1 MNAVTR
7 SVGSPLTTATF
18 FSVTRVIVCLNIYW
32 LWNSLYWKDFRINNF
47 TCSCFP
53 VLSSVSRPGEWVWEG
68 RFLGQ
73 ALSVKPKLL
82 SVLLC
87 VWTEKLLGVL
97 IQYSVQGEVS
107 DPHVKYMESGR
118 FYLCVCGLG
127 CSCCQNKMTH
137 FRSDVLRTEEP
148 SCQPTDLHVCV
159 SARVN
164 HAYSIILF
172 FQPWPTNLFL
182 KKKKGGRAVKSIF
195 TPSNLNRV
203 LPIWTLLCPVEIHGN
218 IPRRLGWVGTEWE
231 GARCGLMYW
240 ERLSLQ
246 LIQEPGPDKAFKHVP
261 NFRQ

>member
-1 MNAVTR
+1 M
-7 SVGSPLTTATF
+7 
-18 FSVTRVIVCLNIYW
+18 
-32 LWNSLYWKDFRINNF
+32 
-47 TCSCFP
+47 
-53 VLSSVSRPGEWVWEG
+53 WEG

-107 DPHVKYMESGR
+107 DPHVKYMEGGR
-118 FYLCVCGLG
+118 FYLSVCGLG
-127 CSCCQNKMTH
+127 RSCCQNKMTH

-195 TPSNLNRV
+195 MPSNLNRV

-231 GARCGLMYW
+231 GARCGVIYW

-246 LIQEPGPDKAFKHVP
+246 LIQEPGPGKAFKHVP